1 MLNTKP
7 FGQELVYGIVPLY
20 LVNRFIK
27 LGQSMNSSL
36 CCCDPYSQRLCCDN
50 YSKGLLWNSLKA
62 LLWLLWLGS

>member
-7 FGQELVYGIVPLY
+7 FGQELVYGLVPLY

-50 YSKGLLWNSLKA
+50 YSKGLL
-62 LLWLLWLGS
+62 